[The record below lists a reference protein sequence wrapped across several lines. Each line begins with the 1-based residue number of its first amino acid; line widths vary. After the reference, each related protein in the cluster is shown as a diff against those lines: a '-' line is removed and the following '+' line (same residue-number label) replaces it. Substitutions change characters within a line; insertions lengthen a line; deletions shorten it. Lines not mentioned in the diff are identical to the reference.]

1 MDFDALWEAIAS
13 NDRWK
18 PLKTHSSTPAPDPR
32 RDSTERRRP
41 AWRRVAAAWCLLTL
55 AACGGTV
62 WQPVTDYSISFPG
75 DRPDAAPA
83 INPFDHFT
91 HFGTDF
97 GWMGPG
103 QGRLDARAGAIRTRA
118 EGEWTG
124 AWHSLAGLAVESRRQ
139 FDPTDVTGLGG
150 PAPVRAGVVAVTVDV
165 RGQGELRVELADA
178 GKMVRWTRTVTLVSG
193 EKTRHRFEVSATE
206 LGLLKFF
213 NWVAEPGSAV
223 EVSAIGFEVKRPEMA
238 EEEWL
243 LRISLGKLRRCHD
256 PEGGLTRDRAH
267 LPAGVFDSVSSSGLH
282 ALASAAAAAEGILER
297 ERVVGEIRRTTRAFL
312 GMPKAAG
319 FLPHFTR
326 RDPEGLP
333 QVHPGTEFST
343 VDTAIAL
350 HSLRLAAAV
359 LDLPDVADAVS
370 ALVSDLNFDPVTDA
384 EGWIGHGFQQDGSTP
399 LASQWRDWGGETALV
414 LALEGMVP
422 GREPRGRMQPGGEV
436 FRGVQFIAEIQSLFY
451 PDFDRE
457 TPDLQGGTVWPE
469 VRRGLLERHMRY
481 VPEQWPESAAA
492 REGIFGL
499 SGGEAGMP
507 GAGYTANG
515 VDVAG
520 IRWLHPHAMVMGLAL
535 SGRSGFSDAIR
546 RIDKAGL
553 LFPQGL
559 PENIEIGLQLHN
571 PMQGSLNAG
580 FEALATYHGWR
591 RGGVDVIDDACR
603 RDPLLRAGIR
613 RFWAD

>member
-1 MDFDALWEAIAS
+1 MAV
-13 NDRWK
+13 
-18 PLKTHSSTPAPDPR
+18 
-32 RDSTERRRP
+32 
-41 AWRRVAAAWCLLTL
+41 AWWLLAL
-55 AACGGTV
+55 AATAGTV

-83 INPFDHFT
+83 INPFDNFT

-103 QGRLDARAGAIRTRA
+103 QSRLDARAGAIRTKPD
-118 EGEWTG
+118 GEWTG
-124 AWHSLAGLAVESRRQ
+124 AWHSLAGLATDPRRV
-139 FDPTDVTGLGG
+139 FDPTDITGLGG
-150 PAPVRAGVVAVTVDV
+150 PAAVRAGVVAVTVDA
-165 RGQGELRVELADA
+165 RGHGELRVELADA
-178 GKMVRWTRTVTLVSG
+178 GKMVRWARTLVLVPG
-193 EKTRHRFEVSATE
+193 EKTRHRFEVGAAE
-206 LGLLKFF
+206 LGQLKFL

-223 EVSAIGFEVKRPEMA
+223 EVSAIGFDVSRPEMA

-256 PEGGLTRDRAH
+256 PEGGMTRDRAH
-267 LPAGVFDSVSSSGLH
+267 LPAGVFDSVSSTGMH
-282 ALASAAAAAEGILER
+282 ALASAAAAAEGILDR
-297 ERVVGEIRRTTRAFL
+297 EQVVGEIRRTTRALL

-326 RDPEGLP
+326 RDPDGLP

-343 VDTAIAL
+343 VDTAITL

-359 LDLPDVADAVS
+359 LELPDVADAV
-370 ALVSDLNFDPVTDA
+370 AVLVSDLNFDLVSDA
-384 EGWIGHGFQQDGSTP
+384 DGWIGHGFNENGTTP

-414 LALEGMVP
+414 LALEAMVP
-422 GREPRGRMQPGGEV
+422 NRDPRGRIQPGGQV

-451 PDFDRE
+451 PDFDRD
-457 TPDLQGGTVWPE
+457 TPDLPGGTVWPE
-469 VRRGLLERHMRY
+469 VRRGLLEKQMRY
-481 VPEQWPESAAA
+481 LTEQWPDSAAA
-492 REGIFGL
+492 REAIFGL
-499 SGGEAGMP
+499 SGGESGMP

-515 VDVAG
+515 VDVPG
-520 IRWLHPHAMVMGLAL
+520 IRWLHPHAMVMGLSL
-535 SGRSGFSDAIR
+535 SGRSGFSDGIR

-559 PENIEIGLQLHN
+559 PENVEIDLQLHN

-580 FEALATYHGWR
+580 FEALAAYHGWR

-603 RDPLLRAGIR
+603 RDSLLRAGAR
-613 RFWAD
+613 RFWVD